1 MAVLFLL
8 IHIIICLLVYIL
20 MRLDILKSSRMAVVL
35 AWLVPI
41 WGLGCVL
48 VLEIRSRGKQEIREE
63 VGIEKLKIN
72 DEIHRSILM
81 EEETGED
88 RIVPIEEALLINDSA
103 IRRELMMEIMYS
115 NPDNYVAQLQE
126 ARMNDDTE
134 VVHYAVTALVE
145 LQKEY
150 DLQFQEMEKKLS
162 DVPDDEHIL
171 NDYIEL
177 VEKYLA
183 SGLLEG
189 SAEKVQ
195 LSNYARLLE
204 QKLEK
209 DDKNLGLY
217 CKKIE
222 ANLRV
227 EEYESAYQDIQ
238 KVLDKWPS
246 DESGYLFLIQYYSA
260 VKSRKGIDSVLD
272 MIARRNIYLSPKGRS
287 TVEFWKV

>member
-1 MAVLFLL
+1 
-8 IHIIICLLVYIL
+8 
-20 MRLDILKSSRMAVVL
+20 
-35 AWLVPI
+35 
-41 WGLGCVL
+41 
-48 VLEIRSRGKQEIREE
+48 
-63 VGIEKLKIN
+63 
-72 DEIHRSILM
+72 
-81 EEETGED
+81 
-88 RIVPIEEALLINDSA
+88 
-103 IRRELMMEIMYS
+103 
-115 NPDNYVAQLQE
+115 
-126 ARMNDDTE
+126 
-134 VVHYAVTALVE
+134 
-145 LQKEY
+145 
-150 DLQFQEMEKKLS
+150 MEK
-162 DVPDDEHIL
+162 
-171 NDYIEL
+171 YI
-177 VEKYLA
+177 A